1 MGTRQIHPAMERMF
15 AAARRRGLL
24 GKDEATGMA
33 RLLNASP
40 QAVNNWCT
48 RGPSK
53 QARLDLQ
60 RSTGISATWIETG
73 EGPETI
79 ANGAASASAQPT
91 PGVQELRTTP
101 DRAKRLEQLMALA
114 ESLDDFGLVALIEK
128 GKDLARDYPNRKY
141 RAS

>member
-1 MGTRQIHPAMERMF
+1 MGTRQIHPAMARMF

-24 GKDEATGMA
+24 GKDEAMGMA

-79 ANGAASASAQPT
+79 ASSAIAP
-91 PGVQELRTTP
+91 PALPPHKVQELRTTP
-101 DRAKRLEQLMALA
+101 ERKRRLEQLMSLA
-114 ESLDDFGLVALIEK
+114 EQLDDFGLVALIEK
-128 GKDLARDYPNRKY
+128 GKDLVRDYPSRKY